1 MSEKKK
7 LTRWDLNRAYL
18 LWYFFS
24 HGCYSYER
32 LQGLGF
38 CHTMIPIINR
48 LYTNLEDRI
57 LALKRHLVFF
67 NTQPAVGSV
76 IHGLVASMEES
87 RANGAEID
95 DAAINGVKT
104 SLMGPLAGVGDAIYQ
119 GLFTVI
125 FASIGISL
133 AAEGN
138 VMGPVLFIALQF
150 LVNWFGG
157 YYMFMYGYQFGLGM
171 FENILAGSGIL
182 RRLTEAAGIVGMM
195 VVGALSARHVAL
207 KFALKFK
214 IGQTAIE
221 LQPILDRIMPA
232 LLPLVLVLVTWKLLE
247 KRSPTKVIAY
257 LAVIGVVGSFLK
269 IL

>member
-1 MSEKKK
+1 
-7 LTRWDLNRAYL
+7 
-18 LWYFFS
+18 
-24 HGCYSYER
+24 
-32 LQGLGF
+32 
-38 CHTMIPIINR
+38 
-48 LYTNLEDRI
+48 
-57 LALKRHLVFF
+57 
-67 NTQPAVGSV
+67 
-76 IHGLVASMEES
+76 
-87 RANGAEID
+87 
-95 DAAINGVKT
+95 
-104 SLMGPLAGVGDAIYQ
+104 
-119 GLFTVI
+119 
-125 FASIGISL
+125 
-133 AAEGN
+133 
-138 VMGPVLFIALQF
+138 MGPVLFIALQF